1 MTSTASYSERIEA
14 LRQAIKEADHIII
27 GAGSGL
33 STAAGLD
40 YAGEDFRHVF
50 AADIEKYSHTDL
62 YSAGFYR
69 YPTTEEYWAHWAK
82 HIWFCRYRTGALPL
96 YRQLQRLF
104 PEAFIVTTNVDAQFE
119 LAGFNKDNIFATQG
133 DYSRFQPAEGRDRMG
148 ATFKKGDRMGATFKK
163 GEPKMTWSN
172 RRWVEQVL
180 PLIDDCRIPT
190 NMIPLTEDGRP
201 AALHLRVDDTFV
213 EDDHWHRQA
222 KRYTDFVQE
231 ASQGNLLLLE
241 FGIGYNTPGIIRLP
255 FEQMAQ
261 RFPNTTLVRF
271 NRDNPEPYLQ
281 DLPRFI
287 TFTEDIPEIL
297 NQL

>member
-1 MTSTASYSERIEA
+1 MTSTGNFSQRIDN
-14 LRQAIKEADHIII
+14 LRKLLAEADAIII

-40 YAGEDFRHVF
+40 YAGEDFRSLF
-50 AADIEKYSHTDL
+50 AADIAKYGHTDL

-69 YPTTEEYWAHWAK
+69 YPTAEEYWAHWAK
-82 HIWFCRYRTGALPL
+82 HIWFCRYRTGAFPL
-96 YRQLQRLF
+96 YRQLRQLF
-104 PEAFIVTTNVDAQFE
+104 PDAFVVTTNVDGQFF
-119 LAGFNKDNIFATQG
+119 LADFPKENIFATQG
-133 DYSRFQPAEGRDRMG
+133 DYSRFQPADGKPQ
-148 ATFKKGDRMGATFKK
+148 T
-163 GEPKMTWSN
+163 TWSN

-190 NMIPLTEDGRP
+190 HMIPLTEDGRP
-201 AALHLRVDDTFV
+201 AALNLRVDDTFV
-213 EDDHWHRQA
+213 EDGQWHRQA
-222 KRYTDFVQE
+222 QRYTDFVQQ
-231 ASQGNLLLLE
+231 ASQSRLLLLE

-271 NRDNPEPYLQ
+271 NRDNPEQYIE

-287 TFTEDIPEIL
+287 AFTEDITEIL
-297 NQL
+297 NRL

>member
-1 MTSTASYSERIEA
+1 MTSTTSYPVSGLTFLERIDL
-14 LRQAIKEADHIII
+14 LRQAIREADHIII

-40 YAGEDFRHVF
+40 YAGEDFRREF
-50 AADIEKYSHTDL
+50 APWIERYGITDL
-62 YSAGFYR
+62 YTSSFY
-69 YPTTEEYWAHWAK
+69 PFETPEEYWACWAK

-96 YRQLQRLF
+96 YKQLRELF
-104 PEAFIVTTNVDAQFE
+104 PDAFVVTTNVDAQFK
-119 LAGFNKDNIFATQG
+119 LADFPTDNIFATQG
-133 DYSRFQPAEGRDRMG
+133 DYGRFQPAS
-148 ATFKKGDRMGATFKK
+148 
-163 GEPKMTWSN
+163 GEPQITWSN

-180 PLIDDCRIPT
+180 PLIDDCRIPS

-201 AALHLRVDDTFV
+201 AAMNLRVDDTFV
-213 EDDHWHRQA
+213 EDEHWHRQA
-222 KRYTDFVQE
+222 RRYSDFVQE

-271 NRDNPEPYLQ
+271 NRDNPEAYIQ

-287 TFTEDIPEIL
+287 PFTEDINEIL
-297 NQL
+297 NRI

>member
-1 MTSTASYSERIEA
+1 MTSTARYSERIDL
-14 LRQAIKEADHIII
+14 LRQAISEADHIII

-40 YAGEDFRHVF
+40 YSGEDFRREF
-50 AADIEKYSHTDL
+50 TPWIERYGITDL
-62 YSAGFYR
+62 YSSSFY
-69 YPTTEEYWAHWAK
+69 PFETPEEYWACWAK

-104 PEAFIVTTNVDAQFE
+104 PETFIVTTNVDAQFE
-119 LAGFNKDNIFATQG
+119 LAGFAKDNIFAAQG
-133 DYSRFQPAEGRDRMG
+133 DYGRFQPAS
-148 ATFKKGDRMGATFKK
+148 GD
-163 GEPKMTWSN
+163 PKMTWSN

-190 NMIPLTEDGRP
+190 YMIPFTDDGRP
-201 AALHLRVDDTFV
+201 AAMNLRVDDTFV
-213 EDDHWHRQA
+213 EDEHWHRQA
-222 KRYTDFVQE
+222 QRYTDFVKE

-261 RFPNTTLVRF
+261 RFPHTTLVRF
-271 NRDNPEPYLQ
+271 NRDNPEPYSQ
-281 DLPRFI
+281 DLPRFLS
-287 TFTEDIPEIL
+287 FSEDISEIL